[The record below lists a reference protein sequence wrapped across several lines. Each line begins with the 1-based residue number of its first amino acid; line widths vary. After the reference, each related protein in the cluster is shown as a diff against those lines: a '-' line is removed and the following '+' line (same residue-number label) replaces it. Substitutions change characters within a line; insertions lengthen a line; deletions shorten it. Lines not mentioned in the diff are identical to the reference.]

1 MSNTYLISFYALELT
16 TIYLSYFFRW
26 HTPSS
31 EQNHYHILF
40 GYLPWFCSGY
50 RSLGSIMKYC
60 VPALMNVNLNTVTL
74 LNVMHTCNFYN
85 TNLKTVTLHILI
97 TYSLMHKCQKQSV
110 IFHIRSTYIKP
121 PFTRKFY
128 SPMLLI
134 PLPNQPMGLMY
145 FNYWFKSFPT
155 KPQIDF

>member
-1 MSNTYLISFYALELT
+1 MTCSILRTESLPYPVWIFT
-16 TIYLSYFFRW
+16 MV
-26 HTPSS
+26 
-31 EQNHYHILF
+31 LF
-40 GYLPWFCSGY
+40 GL
-50 RSLGSIMKYC
+50 SLFGEYYEILRTC
-60 VPALMNVNLNTVTL
+60 PNELNLNTVTL

-134 PLPNQPMGLMY
+134 PLPSQPMGLMY